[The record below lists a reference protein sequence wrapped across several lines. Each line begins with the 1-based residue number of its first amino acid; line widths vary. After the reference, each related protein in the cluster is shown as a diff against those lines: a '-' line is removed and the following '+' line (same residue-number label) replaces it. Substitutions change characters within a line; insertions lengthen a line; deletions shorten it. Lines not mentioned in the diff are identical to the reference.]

1 MNKFII
7 VGIIFGIIILGGI
20 SWSIEVPNESLPP
33 DSVSIQVNSFEECAD
48 AGFPVMES
56 YPRQC
61 RDAKGNTFVEDVG
74 PIPVDYMIT
83 EIIDGD
89 TVKVNGE
96 SVRFALASAP
106 ELNEPNGIEA
116 RQFIANLCPPGT
128 FVSVDEDDGQPG
140 GSYGR
145 MLAVI
150 YCEGK
155 NLNSE
160 LLDAGLG
167 VISTEFCAVS
177 EFANDPW
184 AQKHGCSVKP
194 KTTIESSIPKSIPPI
209 PESKSNQVCDP
220 SYPTVCIAPYPP
232 DLDCGDIPHKK
243 FKVLQPDPHG
253 FDRDKD
259 GIGCES

>member
-7 VGIIFGIIILGGI
+7 AGIIFGIIVVGGI
-20 SWSIEVPNESLPP
+20 AWSIAVPDESLPE
-33 DSVSIQVNSFEECAD
+33 DSVSKQVSNFEECAN

-61 RDAKGNTFVEDVG
+61 MDADGNNFVEDVG

-106 ELNEPNGIEA
+106 ELDEPNGIEA

-128 FVSVDEDDGQPG
+128 FVSIDEDYGQPD
-140 GSYGR
+140 GSFDR
-145 MLAVI
+145 MLAVV

-155 NLNSE
+155 NLNAE

-167 VISTEFCAVS
+167 KISTQFCDTS
-177 EFANDPW
+177 EFASEPW
-184 AQKHGCSVKP
+184 AQKHGC
-194 KTTIESSIPKSIPPI
+194 
-209 PESKSNQVCDP
+209 
-220 SYPTVCIAPYPP
+220 
-232 DLDCGDIPHKK
+232 
-243 FKVLQPDPHG
+243 
-253 FDRDKD
+253 
-259 GIGCES
+259 